1 MIGSRNNEQ
10 IKQTERNGRAGR
22 AWVGLGKQYCTPVHY
37 TNINFKRKEGSDAI
51 IQKNKLNDSVNVRF
65 IKSIVITDK
74 KHFTR

>member
-1 MIGSRNNEQ
+1 M
-10 IKQTERNGRAGR
+10 
-22 AWVGLGKQYCTPVHY
+22 GLGKQDCTLVHY